1 MEMETYVSAVSVNMS
16 NTHTDDSLNSVNH
29 CVAYVSAVSVHMS
42 NTHTDDSLSSVNHCA
57 TLSAS
62 MGIVLVTMYCCC
74 GIDQ

>member
-29 CVAYVSAVSVHMS
+29 CV
-42 NTHTDDSLSSVNHCA
+42 

-62 MGIVLVTMYCCC
+62 MGTVLVTMYCCC